1 MTGRAYFPA
10 AGRDSLLWL
19 YDPLTRLFGADKIFR
34 SFLDQ
39 AELQPDHAVLDVGCG
54 TGTLA
59 VLLKRLHPTIEVTG
73 LDPDPKALARAAKKA
88 ERAGLAVRFDR
99 GFADELPY
107 ADATFDRVFS
117 SMMFHHVRRSDK
129 AKVLGD
135 IRRVLKPGGR
145 LEFLDIAREG
155 EDRMPGKLH
164 EAGFVDAR
172 KVGERK
178 LVIGRIAFHQ
188 ARRSRNT

>member
-1 MTGRAYFPA
+1 MAERPYLPA

-19 YDPLTRLFGADKIFR
+19 YDPLTRLFGADKVFR

-39 AELQPDHAVLDVGCG
+39 AELQPDHAVLDIGCG

-59 VLLKRLHPTIEVTG
+59 VLLKRLHPTIEVKG
-73 LDPDPKALARAAKKA
+73 LDPDPKALARATRKA
-88 ERAGLAVRFDR
+88 ARKGVTVRFDR

-117 SMMFHHVRRSDK
+117 SMMFHHVPRADRPT
-129 AKVLGD
+129 VLAEV
-135 IRRVLKPGGR
+135 RRVLKPEGT
-145 LEFLDIAREG
+145 LEFLDISRPG
-155 EDRMPGKLH
+155 EDWVLKRLQ
-164 EAGFVDAR
+164 EAGFADVR

-178 LVIGRIAFHQ
+178 LVFGRIAFHR
-188 ARRSRNT
+188 ARR